1 MTFPGGAPGGYPGQ
15 APQQPHQPQQ
25 SRQPQQPY
33 PGQAP
38 SSGGGGLKLS
48 LPQLLLLV
56 TAGLGALN
64 LFLGF
69 TSLVEGSSFYQ
80 SPLSWVPALLLVAGL
95 TAVLSL
101 LPGDQEPGVW
111 PAVFSVGATVP
122 FLFAIFQLD
131 GDLAVGG
138 ILVLVFA
145 ILQMLAAVAA
155 YLFDVGIIPAPT
167 PGAGQ
172 SGGLGF
178 GPQAGPGG
186 FGGPGQPGGY
196 PGAAGPQSGHPGF
209 GQPGQYQPGQHQ
221 PGQPGQPG
229 QQGEQSGGIPQPTAI
244 AHPVQPSG
252 QGGQPAQQPGHQQ
265 AGQPGQ
271 PGQQGMPGQQGQQ
284 GQQPQAQAPTQ
295 YAATQ
300 GQFLG
305 GQTPDAAPQWN
316 DNPGEQQNS

>member
-15 APQQPHQPQQ
+15 APQQPQPHQPQQ
-25 SRQPQQPY
+25 RQQPQQPY
-33 PGQAP
+33 PGAAP
-38 SSGGGGLKLS
+38 SPGGGGLKLS
-48 LPQLLLLV
+48 LPQLLLSV

-69 TSLVEGSSFYQ
+69 TSLGGGFSFYE

-95 TAVLSL
+95 TAALSL

-122 FLFAIFQLD
+122 FLFAIFQLN

-155 YLFDVGIIPAPT
+155 YLFDSGIVPMPT
-167 PGAGQ
+167 AGPGQ
-172 SGGLGF
+172 SGGPGF
-178 GPQAGPGG
+178 GQQPGPAG

-196 PGAAGPQSGHPGF
+196 PGAPGPQSGHPGF
-209 GQPGQYQPGQHQ
+209 GQPGQQHPGQQPGQQ
-221 PGQPGQPG
+221 GG
-229 QQGEQSGGIPQPTAI
+229 QQGEQSGGVPQPTAF
-244 AHPVQPSG
+244 AHPMPPSG
-252 QGGQPAQQPGHQQ
+252 QAGQPAPQPGHQHAGP
-265 AGQPGQ
+265 AGQSGQ
-271 PGQQGMPGQQGQQ
+271 PGQQGQQ

-295 YAATQ
+295 YAAQQ

-305 GQTPDAAPQWN
+305 GQTPDAAPAPQWN